1 MLFYV
6 FIQTRA
12 RLRRA
17 RRTARNLAF
26 SGFYF
31 MEASVHVPGALL
43 DRTLRVIQGRRYRV
57 MSAWCLTGPRGAL
70 APLCAA
76 ALCCVLATAVQSAQ
90 LPQANKVRNTE
101 RPPHGATDY
110 YLTWSEVEDLEE
122 YYEAGFCTSA
132 LARVATCKSGCKR
145 KGWGVLVCVLIG

>member
-1 MLFYV
+1 
-6 FIQTRA
+6 
-12 RLRRA
+12 
-17 RRTARNLAF
+17 
-26 SGFYF
+26 

-76 ALCCVLATAVQSAQ
+76 ALCCVLATVVQSAQ

-145 KGWGVLVCVLIG
+145 KGWGVLVCVLVGFFRGRWVCWSFVFLVGRVAGRSDTWSIG